1 MENNSLKQGKLVYLR
16 LEEFNRHV
24 RNYVGPVKG
33 HVWVKW
39 FS

>member
-24 RNYVGPVKG
+24 RNYVGPVKD